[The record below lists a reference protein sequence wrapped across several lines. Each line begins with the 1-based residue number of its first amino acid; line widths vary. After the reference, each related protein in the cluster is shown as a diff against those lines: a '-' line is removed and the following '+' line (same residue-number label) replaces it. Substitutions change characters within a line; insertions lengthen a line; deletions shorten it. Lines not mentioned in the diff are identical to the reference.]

1 MMNATQPTPTPPPV
15 PPARGGMGRFLLKV
29 GLFLAVQAATV
40 AGLIVAGLDDDPYM
54 GAHAVKRNLAETA
67 PGPRVLLVGGSNLA
81 YGVDSARLGEALG
94 RRPVNLGLHAGLG
107 HRFILDSAAASVQPG
122 DLVIL
127 SLEYGPGDQGEIM
140 NDLLF
145 LEPSAGRHVRPGG
158 WKKAGDTTLEYLML
172 KARSSARAIVLGADP
187 KHKSSIYRVSGFDA
201 NGDFIAHRDRPPP
214 PGRVLV
220 EIAGATPATKLEN
233 VAAFARQVRAAGA
246 TLAVVHPP
254 VPRHRYEGHRA
265 ELDAWDRALR
275 GRLSA
280 PVLVTPG
287 DAALPDEFFYDT
299 PYHLTGPGIQR
310 RTDRLIALL
319 TADGAPGRIP
329 TGAGEPTAE

>member
-1 MMNATQPTPTPPPV
+1 MNATQPPPMSPPV

-54 GAHAVKRNLAETA
+54 GAHAVKSHLAETA

-127 SLEYGPGDQGEIM
+127 SLEYGPGNQATVM

-145 LEPSAGRHVRPGG
+145 LEPSAGRHLRPSG
-158 WKKAGDTTLEYLML
+158 WKKVGDTALEYVML
-172 KARSSARAIVLGADP
+172 KARGGARRLLAGGGSRGKRGSD
-187 KHKSSIYRVSGFDA
+187 FDA
-201 NGDFIAHRDRPPP
+201 HGDYVAHRDRPPP

-220 EIAGATPATKLEN
+220 EIAGATPQAKLEN

-246 TLAVVHPP
+246 TLVVVHPP

-299 PYHLTGPGIQR
+299 PYHLTGPGIAR

-319 TADGAPGRIP
+319 TADGAPGRGP
-329 TGAGEPTAE
+329 TGGDEPTAE